1 MSTEKK
7 VAREADRIVSMK
19 EDVDALSWGRVL
31 EIGKLLRE
39 RAVDDEQSECAR
51 ELVTIAQSNISL
63 ANRLGIDS
71 TSPTSG
77 VMASGMEI
85 VEGGYAEAGL
95 RDAVCDEP
103 ASVASEEAEEPPS
116 PEAAASP
123 SADEGEG
130 QRAEEPPSAGKIASE
145 GSRASGEPIVKAT
158 TRIDRPPLEL
168 PDIELPLPAGHR
180 AGSAMPP
187 ALAKPP
193 APATASAST
202 ELPFVEAV
210 FPLPSDADAREPIV
224 SADDAGGRPT
234 PATGERGEQP
244 MPSPEGQGTPEPA
257 AEACDRPAPA
267 PDGCARPAFDAEEP
281 AASASPSAAQPA
293 PVPCED
299 PVEPC
304 DPVAA
309 EEPNRCAAGE
319 PAPDGAEGA
328 ERSRRHVPK
337 ERFARFRRLYES
349 QDGGLCV
356 FEDEHGHLVAVDAS
370 KLA

>member
-1 MSTEKK
+1 MFGMSTEKK

-51 ELVTIAQSNISL
+51 ELVSIAQSNISL

-71 TSPTSG
+71 ASPTSG

-103 ASVASEEAEEPPS
+103 ASIASEEAEP
-116 PEAAASP
+116 AASEATA
-123 SADEGEG
+123 SVAADEG
-130 QRAEEPPSAGKIASE
+130 QRVEEPPSADEPACG
-145 GSRASGEPIVKAT
+145 GSRVSGEPAVKVAA
-158 TRIDRPPLEL
+158 RIGHPPLEL
-168 PDIELPLPAGHR
+168 PDIELPLPAGPR
-180 AGSAMPP
+180 AGSA
-187 ALAKPP
+187 APP
-193 APATASAST
+193 APVKPSAPLAASAST

-210 FPLPSDADAREPIV
+210 FPLPADVDAREPIV
-224 SADDAGGRPT
+224 SASDTDRCPVPVT
-234 PATGERGEQP
+234 DERVEQP
-244 MPSPEGQGTPEPA
+244 MSSAEGQGAPA
-257 AEACDRPAPA
+257 PAVEACDPAPA
-267 PDGCARPAFDAEEP
+267 PDGCAQPISDAEEP
-281 AASASPSAAQPA
+281 AAPVSPSATQPA
-293 PVPCED
+293 QTPSESPA
-299 PVEPC
+299 EPRE
-304 DPVAA
+304 PAA
-309 EEPNRCAAGE
+309 SEEPDRCAEGE
-319 PAPDGAEGA
+319 PAPGGAEGA
-328 ERSRRHVPK
+328 ERPRRQVPK

-370 KLA
+370 RLA

>member
-7 VAREADRIVSMK
+7 VAREVDRIVSMK

-71 TSPTSG
+71 ASPTSG

-103 ASVASEEAEEPPS
+103 DSIASEEAEP
-116 PEAAASP
+116 AASEATA
-123 SADEGEG
+123 SFAAGEG
-130 QRAEEPPSAGKIASE
+130 QRVEEPPSADEPACEAS
-145 GSRASGEPIVKAT
+145 RVSGEPAVKVAA
-158 TRIDRPPLEL
+158 RIGHPPLEL
-168 PDIELPLPAGHR
+168 PDIELPLPAGPR
-180 AGSAMPP
+180 AGSA
-187 ALAKPP
+187 APP
-193 APATASAST
+193 APVKPSAPLAASAST

-210 FPLPSDADAREPIV
+210 FPPPCDADDREPIV
-224 SADDAGGRPT
+224 SAGDAGGC
-234 PATGERGEQP
+234 PASATDERGEQP
-244 MPSPEGQGTPEPA
+244 MSSAEGQGTPAPA
-257 AEACDRPAPA
+257 AEACDPAPA
-267 PDGCARPAFDAEEP
+267 PDAGARPASGPGEP
-281 AASASPSAAQPA
+281 AAPASPSAAQPA
-293 PVPCED
+293 PVPCEG
-299 PVEPC
+299 PAGPRE
-304 DPVAA
+304 PVAS
-309 EEPNRCAAGE
+309 EEPDRCAGGG
-319 PAPDGAEGA
+319 PALDGAEGA
-328 ERSRRHVPK
+328 ERPRRHVPK

-356 FEDEHGHLVAVDAS
+356 FEDERGHLVAVDAS